1 MFYGCTSL
9 TTIPELP
16 ATTLADRCYY
26 SMFQGCTSLTTI
38 PELPATTL
46 ADYCYTAM
54 FQGCSNIKLSATQT
68 GVYQTPYRIP
78 TSGSGTTG
86 TESLDSMFSNT
97 GGTFTGTPAINTTY
111 YTSNAVVSAS

>member
-1 MFYGCTSL
+1 
-9 TTIPELP
+9 
-16 ATTLADRCYY
+16 
-26 SMFQGCTSLTTI
+26 
-38 PELPATTL
+38 
-46 ADYCYTAM
+46 M

-86 TESLDSMFSNT
+86 TSSLSGMLVGT
-97 GGTFTGTPAINTTY
+97 GGTINDTLAINTTY